1 MNVPK
6 QLQLVQNNYI
16 YFYDVHKWLDDVK
29 FEQVVVRISFLS
41 WEMHQSDWEKK

>member
-29 FEQVVVRISFLS
+29 YDVKYEVVVRI
-41 WEMHQSDWEKK
+41 